1 MKHEAGAH
9 LNIRHAQFDAVVVR
23 LDEEPL
29 VVDLPA
35 LLGVEVGLVEHH
47 AALHAGRD
55 AVHELLVVPD
65 GQDFALA
72 ALELVFGL
80 RGVTGRDVVVLGD
93 VVRGCE
99 AFLLKLVDGVNVKR
113 YPILDTSGDAL
124 WVD

>member
-1 MKHEAGAH
+1 M
-9 LNIRHAQFDAVVVR
+9 
-23 LDEEPL
+23 
-29 VVDLPA
+29 
-35 LLGVEVGLVEHH
+35 
-47 AALHAGRD
+47 
-55 AVHELLVVPD
+55 PD

-72 ALELVFGL
+72 TLELVFGL